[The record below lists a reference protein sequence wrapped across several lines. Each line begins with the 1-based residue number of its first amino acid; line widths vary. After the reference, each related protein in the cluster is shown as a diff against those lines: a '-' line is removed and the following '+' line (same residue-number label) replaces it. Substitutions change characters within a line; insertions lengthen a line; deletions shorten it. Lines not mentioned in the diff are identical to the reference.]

1 MFGECRRETLPRHST
16 RPLNAKVCLSS
27 MNSLLGAE
35 TRAGIPILGQDS
47 TRRRR
52 RAQVEMEEL

>member
-1 MFGECRRETLPRHST
+1 MFSECRRETLAGHST
-16 RPLNAKVCLSS
+16 RPLNAKVCLGA

-35 TRAGIPILGQDS
+35 TRAGIPILCQDN

-52 RAQVEMEEL
+52 RAQEEL